1 MRPRPADYAFDLA
14 AALEAV
20 VTVTSHIPPDGLT
33 ASVLGTERSG
43 NGVVIER
50 NLVLTIGYLVTEAQ
64 QIWLTLS
71 DGRTVPG
78 DVLAYDQPTGFG
90 LIQALGQMD
99 VTPVTI
105 GSSTDAGV
113 GDEVVIS
120 GAGGLQ
126 NALAAHLVAK
136 QEFAGYWEYLLDE
149 ALFVAPAHQNWG
161 GTAVLAADGSL
172 IGIGSLQIQ
181 DAEVNGDTEDLNMVV
196 PIDLLKPIL
205 ADMKQTGASGTPPR
219 PWMGLYA
226 TASEDS
232 VVVIGLSER
241 GPAQDAGVEPGDVIT
256 AVDGTVITSLPE
268 FFRAVWSTG
277 PAGCAVTLSMLRDG
291 QERDAVIVTV
301 DRGAMLKRPMMH

>member
-1 MRPRPADYAFDLA
+1 MRPRPNDYAFDLTA
-14 AALEAV
+14 TLNAI
-20 VTVTSHIPPDGLT
+20 VTVTSHIPADGLT
-33 ASVLGTERSG
+33 AGVLGTERTG

-64 QIWLTLS
+64 QIWLSLA

-90 LIQALGQMD
+90 LIQALGQLD
-99 VTPVTI
+99 VEPLKM
-105 GSSTDAGV
+105 GSSATAAV
-113 GDEVVIS
+113 GDELIVI

-126 NALAAHLVAK
+126 NTIAAHLVAK

-149 ALFVAPAHQNWG
+149 ALFTAPAHQNWG
-161 GTAVLAADGSL
+161 GTAVIAADGSL

-205 ADMKQTGASGTPPR
+205 GEMKTSGTSGAPAR

-226 TASEDS
+226 TASDDT

-241 GPAQDAGVEPGDVIT
+241 GPAQDAGIEPGDVIT
-256 AVDGTVITSLPE
+256 EVDGTRVETLPE
-268 FFRAVWSTG
+268 FFRAVWNAG
-277 PAGCAVTLSMLRDG
+277 PAGCAITLSLIRDG
-291 QERDAVIVTV
+291 RARDAVLTTV